1 MLSVISIISV
11 ASVVNNKRYGII
23 ILLAAKVATVSSA
36 ITIQMFPIATIV
48 ARLALTEALATLY
61 VSTLLDAVLDNKNT
75 V

>member
-11 ASVVNNKRYGII
+11 ASVVNNTRYGII

-48 ARLALTEALATLY
+48 ARLALTGPVY